1 MTHLDWTEELH
12 VGNAPIN
19 AQHKE
24 LFSIGNEL
32 IDAIKDDK
40 GQDILLSIFERLQ
53 DYTAYHFKAEEKY
66 MEEIGY
72 PDLPAHAA
80 QHAILLI
87 RTGTLKKLIENGE
100 PISPVSVA
108 EFIREWITTHIM
120 QQDVLIEEHARSN
133 Q

>member
-1 MTHLDWTEELH
+1 MTHLEWTEELH
-12 VGNAPIN
+12 VGNDPIN

-24 LFSIGNEL
+24 LFSIGNEF
-32 IDAIKDDK
+32 IDAIEDNK
-40 GQDILLSIFERLQ
+40 GQDILLSIFKRLQ

-66 MEEIGY
+66 MEEVGY
-72 PDLPAHAA
+72 PELPAHAA

-87 RTGTLKKLIENGE
+87 RTGTLKRMIENGE
-100 PISPVSVA
+100 TISPVRVA

-120 QQDVLIEEHARSN
+120 QQDVLIEKFARTN